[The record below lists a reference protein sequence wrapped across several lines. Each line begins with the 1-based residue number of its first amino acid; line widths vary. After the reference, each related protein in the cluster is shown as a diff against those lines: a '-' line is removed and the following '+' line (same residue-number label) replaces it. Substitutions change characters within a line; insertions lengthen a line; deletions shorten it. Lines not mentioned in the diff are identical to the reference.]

1 MSLYRAILTFPPEGM
16 TLAQAADA
24 ACKLL
29 ATGFVTSGGILL
41 ETTLESSLET
51 LGLWLLMYRQC
62 IYESGH
68 RGQGHFSEAD
78 CRIRAFDIS
87 LLAGSSNRAF
97 GKD

>member
-51 LGLWLLMYRQC
+51 LGLWLLMYRQLWLTTGLSTVF
-62 IYESGH
+62 IVYLSASTG
-68 RGQGHFSEAD
+68 
-78 CRIRAFDIS
+78 
-87 LLAGSSNRAF
+87 
-97 GKD
+97 